1 MAGVPGISD
10 GRHRGTKME
19 RHTRKC
25 RDNWVI
31 TIESKNEQHS
41 QIIQAAV
48 AKRAYQLFEQRGRT
62 HGFDLDDWIT
72 AEKEFLLDD
81 FDGNS
86 SRFHFFIEC
95 PRDPEVTT
103 ILSMTTH
110 SMVVFRC
117 RARHVG
123 AIDNGPDVVS
133 VHILPDEI
141 DPTQADV
148 NPVDGLLHVHVPKK
162 NHSPGRFESSATRR
176 RGSNRPGV

>member
-1 MAGVPGISD
+1 
-10 GRHRGTKME
+10 ME

-31 TIESKNEQHS
+31 TVESKNEQHS
-41 QIIQAAV
+41 RIIQAEV
-48 AKRAYQLFEQRGRT
+48 AKRAYQLFEQRGGA
-62 HGFDLDDWIT
+62 HGFDLGDWIT
-72 AEKEFLLDD
+72 AEKEFVIDD

-86 SRFHFFIEC
+86 SRFHLFIEC

-103 ILSMTTH
+103 ILSMTTR
-110 SMVVFRC
+110 SMVVFRR

-123 AIDNGPDVVS
+123 EIDNGPDVVS

-148 NPVDGLLHVHVPKK
+148 NPVDGLLHVYVPKK
-162 NHSPGRFESSATRR
+162 IHRSPDHFVSSPTKRQ
-176 RGSNRPGV
+176 GSNRPGDVI

>member
-1 MAGVPGISD
+1 
-10 GRHRGTKME
+10 ME

-31 TIESKNEQHS
+31 TVESRNEQHS
-41 QIIQAAV
+41 RIIQAAV
-48 AKRAYQLFEQRGRT
+48 AKRAYQLFEQRGRA
-62 HGFDLDDWIT
+62 HGFDLEDWIA

-117 RARHVG
+117 RARHLG
-123 AIDNGPDVVS
+123 EIDNGPDVVS
-133 VHILPDEI
+133 IHILPDEI
-141 DPTQADV
+141 DPTQAVV
-148 NPVDGLLHVHVPKK
+148 NPVDELLHVHVPKK
-162 NHSPGRFESSATRR
+162 NQQKPRSFASSPTKRQGA
-176 RGSNRPGV
+176 NRLGETI